1 MLIRKELLEL
11 LYESAHIQRWNDHI
25 RPNGFTELDKQ
36 AHKMIIAYVI
46 ARFEEEDR
54 QVSVN
59 WQALLEGG
67 IFEFLQRIRLTDIKP
82 PVYYELMAS
91 HGERLNR
98 WVLDQLRASVVEIGG
113 GFYDKFE
120 KYLTDPE
127 YCLLEKKILR
137 AAHFLATHW
146 EFKIIHNLNAHT
158 FDLEE
163 TKTRIENEIEEHY
176 NLVGVQKIWLG
187 KKSYGFINL
196 VGQLRFQQRWA
207 QSPRI
212 PETSVMGHM
221 LIVAMLA
228 YFLSVEQQACGRRSC
243 NNYLCGLFHDLPE
256 VLTRD
261 IVSPVKKSVEGLEEL
276 IKQIESRQV
285 QEILLPLLPTSWH
298 REIKY
303 YIEDEFVNKVMID
316 NKLHVVGPLEISEK
330 YNEDR
335 YSPVDGELIKAC
347 DHLAAYIE
355 AKLSIYHGISS
366 RHLREGAESLYNLYK
381 NKKIAGIDFG
391 QLYDHFK

>member
-1 MLIRKELLEL
+1 MIRKSLLEL

-25 RPNGFTELDKQ
+25 RPKGFTELDKQ
-36 AHKMIIAYVI
+36 AHKMIIAFVI

-54 QVSVN
+54 KVTVD
-59 WQALLEGG
+59 WRGLIEGG
-67 IFEFLQRIRLTDIKP
+67 FFEFLQRIRLTDIKP

-91 HGERLNR
+91 HGDRLNR
-98 WVLDQLRASVVEIGG
+98 WVLDQLQTKVDCIGDH
-113 GFYDKFE
+113 FYEKFE
-120 KYLTDPE
+120 RYLTDTE
-127 YCLLEKKILR
+127 YCLLEKRILK
-137 AAHFLATHW
+137 AAHYLATNW
-146 EFKIIHNLNAHT
+146 EFQIIHNLNSNI
-158 FDLEE
+158 FGLNE

-176 NLVGVQKIWLG
+176 DLVGVQKIWLG
-187 KKSYGFINL
+187 KKSNSFINL

-228 YFLSVEQQACGRRSC
+228 YVLSIELKACDQRIC
-243 NNYLCGLFHDLPE
+243 NNYFSGLFHDLPE

-285 QEILLPLLPTSWH
+285 QERLLPLLPTSWH
-298 REIKY
+298 KQIKY
-303 YIEDEFVNKVMID
+303 FIEDEFANKIVVD
-316 NKLHVVGPLEISEK
+316 NRVQLVEASAIAEK
-330 YNEDR
+330 YNADS
-335 YSPVDGELIKAC
+335 YSPIDGELIKAC

-355 AKLSIYHGISS
+355 AKLSLHHGISS
-366 RHLREGAESLYNLYK
+366 RHLKDGADALYK
-381 NKKIAGIDFG
+381 LYEHQKVAGIDFG
-391 QLYDHFK
+391 HLYDYFK

>member
-1 MLIRKELLEL
+1 LLIRKSLLEL

-25 RPNGFTELDKQ
+25 RPKGFTELDKQ
-36 AHKMIIAYVI
+36 AHKMIIAFII

-54 QVSVN
+54 KTNVN
-59 WQALLEGG
+59 WRGLIEGG
-67 IFEFLQRIRLTDIKP
+67 FYEFLQRIRLTDIKP

-98 WVLDQLRASVVEIGG
+98 WVLEQLKAEANCIGG
-113 GFYDKFE
+113 YFYEKFE
-120 KYLTDPE
+120 TYLTDTR
-127 YCLLEKKILR
+127 YCTLEKRILK
-137 AAHFLATHW
+137 AAHYLATNW
-146 EFKIIHNLNAHT
+146 EFQIIHNLNSNI
-158 FDLEE
+158 FGLNE

-176 NLVGVQKIWLG
+176 DLVGVQKIWLG
-187 KKSYGFINL
+187 KKSNSFINL

-228 YFLSVEQQACGRRSC
+228 YVLSVELKACNQRIC
-243 NNYLCGLFHDLPE
+243 NNYFSGLFHDLPE

-276 IKQIESRQV
+276 IKQIENRQV
-285 QEILLPLLPTSWH
+285 QERLLPLLPTSWH
-298 REIKY
+298 NQIRY
-303 YIEDEFVNKVMID
+303 FIEDEFANRVMVDNKVQLIASS
-316 NKLHVVGPLEISEK
+316 VIPEK
-330 YNEDR
+330 YNEDSF
-335 YSPVDGELIKAC
+335 SPIDGELIKAC

-355 AKLSIYHGISS
+355 AKLSLYHGISS
-366 RHLREGAESLYNLYK
+366 RHLRDGADDLYK
-381 NKKIAGIDFG
+381 LYEHKSVAGIDFG
-391 QLYDHFK
+391 QIFDYFK

>member
-1 MLIRKELLEL
+1 MIRKALLEL

-25 RPNGFTELDKQ
+25 RPKGFTELDKQ

-46 ARFEEEDR
+46 GRFEEEDR
-54 QVSVN
+54 RATVN
-59 WQALLEGG
+59 WRALIEGG
-67 IFEFLQRIRLTDIKP
+67 FFEFLQRIRLTDIKP

-98 WVLDQLRASVVEIGG
+98 WVLAQLKPKIDGIGN
-113 GFYDKFE
+113 GFYEKFE
-120 KYLTDPE
+120 RYLTDPE
-127 YCLLEKKILR
+127 YCALEKKILK
-137 AAHFLATHW
+137 AAHYLATHW
-146 EFKIIHNLNAHT
+146 EFRIIHNLNAHT
-158 FDLEE
+158 FGLDE
-163 TKTRIENEIEEHY
+163 TRTRIENEIEEHY
-176 NLVGVQKIWLG
+176 DLVGVQKIWLG

-228 YFLSVEQQACGRRSC
+228 YILSVELGACEQRIC
-243 NNYLCGLFHDLPE
+243 NNYFSGLFHDLPE

-276 IKQIESRQV
+276 IKQIENRQI
-285 QEILLPLLPTSWH
+285 QERLLPLLPTDWH
-298 REIKY
+298 RQIKY
-303 YIEDEFVNKVMID
+303 YIEDEFANKVLLND
-316 NKLHVVGPLEISEK
+316 KVHFVDAAEITPK

-335 YSPVDGELIKAC
+335 YSPIDGELIKAC

-355 AKLSIYHGISS
+355 AKLSLYHGISS
-366 RHLREGAESLYNLYK
+366 RHLKDGADSLYGLYEH
-381 NKKIAGIDFG
+381 KKVASIDFG
-391 QLYDHFK
+391 QLYDYFK